1 MITIKKAQKQDCKL
15 INELAS
21 IIFPYTY
28 KDILTKQQIDYMM
41 DWMYSAKS
49 LKDQMD
55 EGHNYF
61 IAYDSYNTP
70 LGYVSVNKEGNDI
83 WHLQKIYVLPE
94 MQGRG
99 IGNILFEKIISYVK
113 EEDELP
119 FKIQL
124 QVNKNN
130 KALGFYLRKGMKK
143 IEEKDFPIGN
153 GYFMNDYILEL
164 DVAE

>member
-1 MITIKKAQKQDCKL
+1 
-15 INELAS
+15 
-21 IIFPYTY
+21 
-28 KDILTKQQIDYMM
+28 
-41 DWMYSAKS
+41 
-49 LKDQMD
+49 
-55 EGHNYF
+55 
-61 IAYDSYNTP
+61 
-70 LGYVSVNKEGNDI
+70 
-83 WHLQKIYVLPE
+83 